1 RRWFEFTGTSLE
13 EAEGRGWMRFLHPD
27 DRERTVERWKHSLR
41 TGERYSIEYRF
52 RNVRGEYCWFW
63 GQALPQRNENGEI
76 VGWFGTLTDISDRKR
91 LDEERERLLARERE
105 TREQVASILESIT
118 DAFVA
123 VDREWRYTYVNGEA
137 ERLLRRSREELLGR
151 TLWEAFPEVVGTTSG
166 REFERSMAEQV

>member
-27 DRERTVERWKHSLR
+27 DRGRTVERWKHSLR

-91 LDEERERLLARERE
+91 LRSEEHTSELQSRENLVYRLL
-105 TREQVASILESIT
+105 LEKKTVSVWFT
-118 DAFVA
+118 HT
-123 VDREWRYTYVNGEA
+123 TYLNTK
-137 ERLLRRSREELLGR
+137 SNI
-151 TLWEAFPEVVGTTSG
+151 S
-166 REFERSMAEQV
+166 